1 MNHTRKA
8 APENL
13 RSTKIPSVAA
23 PHSTAPSAIHG
34 LNLPKRERVLSTM
47 TPMMGSLRASK
58 IRIATRTTVTTTV
71 VDCEMCSTSVR

>member
-8 APENL
+8 TPEIP

-23 PHSTAPSAIHG
+23 PHNTAPSAIHG

-47 TPMMGSLRASK
+47 TPMKGSLRASK